1 MKGPFVSL
9 SPAPAGE
16 RVGVRGT
23 RILSLLLTLAACGVK
38 APPRP
43 PEPAPRRQEAPVP
56 PKGPAGPKGGA
67 ESKDAPATGK
77 AP

>member
-1 MKGPFVSL
+1 MRGLLVGSRRG
-9 SPAPAGE
+9 AGL
-16 RVGVRGT
+16 V
-23 RILSLLLTLAACGVK
+23 SLLLALAACGVK

-56 PKGPAGPKGGA
+56 PKGPADPKGKA
-67 ESKDAPATGK
+67 ESKGAPAPGK

>member
-1 MKGPFVSL
+1 MTGPL
-9 SPAPAGE
+9 TP
-16 RVGVRGT
+16 GT
-23 RILSLLLTLAACGVK
+23 ILAVVFLALAACGVK

-56 PKGPAGPKGGA
+56 PKGPADPKGGA
-67 ESKDAPATGK
+67 ESKDAPAPGK